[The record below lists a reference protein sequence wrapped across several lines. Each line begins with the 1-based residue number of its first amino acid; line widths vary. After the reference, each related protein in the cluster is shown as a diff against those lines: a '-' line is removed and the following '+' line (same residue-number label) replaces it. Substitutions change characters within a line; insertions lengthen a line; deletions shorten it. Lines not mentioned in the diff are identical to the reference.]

1 MMTVSNP
8 LCGWSVAQVGV
19 ACLIVEQYERV
30 EGGAFRVTD
39 QTPTPGASLE
49 RFWVKLFSYRH
60 FS

>member
-49 RFWVKLFSYRH
+49 RFWEKLFS
-60 FS
+60 